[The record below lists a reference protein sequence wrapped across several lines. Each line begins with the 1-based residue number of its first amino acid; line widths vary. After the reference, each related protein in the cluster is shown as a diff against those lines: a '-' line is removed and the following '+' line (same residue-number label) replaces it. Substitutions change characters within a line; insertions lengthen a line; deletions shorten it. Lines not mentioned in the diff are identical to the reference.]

1 MISVAVDDI
10 KHKSI
15 SFNAKTTELNYIHPK
30 NYNAI
35 ICDGKEIGQIGV
47 VHPEVLRNIDKKASV
62 VFLEIDMKD
71 LVDVENAGIKYA
83 EASKYPSIEVDV
95 TFVTDTFKPIKEAI
109 ELINSEL
116 IKKTSVVDTYQDA
129 SGKSITIRIV
139 FSHPERTL
147 VKDEV
152 MAIVNDLI
160 AKLENKGINL
170 KA

>member
-10 KHKSI
+10 KHKPL
-15 SFNAKTTELNYIHPK
+15 SFKAKSTELNYIHPK

-35 ICDGKEIGQIGV
+35 LCDGKEFGVIGV
-47 VHPEVLRNIDKKASV
+47 VHPEVLRNIDRKASV
-62 VFLEIDMKD
+62 VFLEMDVKN
-71 LVDVENAGIKYA
+71 LVAIENAGIKYT

-95 TFVTDTFKPIKEAI
+95 TFVADTFKPIKEAI

-139 FSHPERTL
+139 FSHPDRTL

-160 AKLENKGINL
+160 AKLESKGISM
-170 KA
+170 KS

>member
-1 MISVAVDDI
+1 M
-10 KHKSI
+10 
-15 SFNAKTTELNYIHPK
+15 
-30 NYNAI
+30 
-35 ICDGKEIGQIGV
+35 
-47 VHPEVLRNIDKKASV
+47 LRNIDKKASV
-62 VFLEIDMKD
+62 VFLEMDVKD
-71 LVDVENAGIKYA
+71 LVAIENAGIKYT

-95 TFVTDTFKPIKEAI
+95 TFVADTFKPIKEAI

-139 FSHPERTL
+139 FSHPDRTL

-160 AKLENKGINL
+160 AKLESKGISM
-170 KA
+170 KS